1 MVVRCPNCE
10 AKLKAD
16 DERARKKGA
25 RFKCPK
31 CDSVFTIAAEAA
43 PKATPA
49 TPVPDIA
56 APREQP
62 SPFEGDSRNDTASF
76 PPKMD
81 NADSGNSA
89 AADNKAGEE
98 IEKARR
104 LARTILSDI
113 SLYNANVV
121 DDAIRNDT
129 FFDILGD
136 EIREGVKLYNSRIPA
151 EVRKTGD
158 YFREAAQEFL
168 AQKRKQLGL

>member
-1 MVVRCPNCE
+1 MVVRCPKCE
-10 AKLKAD
+10 TKLKAD
-16 DERARKKGA
+16 TERARQKGA

-31 CDSVFTIAAEAA
+31 CATVFAIAAESLT
-43 PKATPA
+43 KAA
-49 TPVPDIA
+49 TPVWDRPA
-56 APREQP
+56 APARPTP
-62 SPFEGDSRNDTASF
+62 SGEDSAQKQAPFPSRMDKAESGKTAGSH
-76 PPKMD
+76 D
-81 NADSGNSA
+81 
-89 AADNKAGEE
+89 KAGEE

-121 DDAIRNDT
+121 DDAVRNDT

-158 YFREAAQEFL
+158 YFKEAAQEFL